1 MRAQLSKAF
10 FESNDQS
17 PKNILTP
24 DWVPNIDFVL
34 AGRRKKGRR
43 RRRVSSDIC
52 IAKGYFGGSS

>member
-1 MRAQLSKAF
+1 MRTQRSKTF

-43 RRRVSSDIC
+43 RVSSDIC